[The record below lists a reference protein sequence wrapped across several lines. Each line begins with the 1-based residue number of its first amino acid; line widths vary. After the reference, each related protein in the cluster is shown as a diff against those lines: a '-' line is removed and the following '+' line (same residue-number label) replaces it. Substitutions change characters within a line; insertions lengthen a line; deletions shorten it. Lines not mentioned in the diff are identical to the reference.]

1 MGLFLGGLIGVVQEI
16 DGGDSG
22 DCMGKFLRVRVLI
35 NVQQPLKRG
44 LRFAF
49 GVGGEVC
56 SSLLCYERLSN
67 FCFYCGCM
75 GHLLRE
81 CHVNKLGVL
90 EAADLKF
97 GVWLRAPNAGRPKF
111 ARGTRT
117 AFEDD
122 TSSGKQGIVMRGNKE
137 QAADK
142 GEEKPSPVAGASVV
156 DNSVLSEK
164 PLEAELGPI
173 VQQTSKVTPEAVE
186 TAPASMSSDPTL
198 SENSGSLGFSSTQ
211 PLKGEM
217 VNAEVSSPTKKRWKR
232 LARVRFKES
241 WTVSIWGPRGG
252 GSRFHFEQAWA
263 DDTECRELVQ
273 QACGLGLGSNH
284 MSTLQNSL
292 MAVVVNLGDWNRK
305 KKRASLAELRS
316 LKEELEALYGRSQ
329 DRGVTGR
336 IFTVEQQIDGIND
349 RME

>member
-1 MGLFLGGLIGVVQEI
+1 MNRDMGLFLGGLIGVVQEI

-22 DCMGKFLRVRVLI
+22 DCLGKFLRVRVLI

-56 SSLLCYERLSN
+56 SALLCYERLPN

-117 AFEDD
+117 ASEDD
-122 TSSGKQGIVMRGNKE
+122 TSSGKQGIAMRGNKE

-142 GEEKPSPVAGASVV
+142 GEEEPSPMAGASVV
-156 DNSVLSEK
+156 DSSVLSEK
-164 PLEAELGPI
+164 PPEAELGPI
-173 VQQTSKVTPEAVE
+173 VQQTSKVTPEVVE
-186 TAPASMSSDPTL
+186 TAPASMSSVPTL
-198 SENSGSLGFSSTQ
+198 SENSGSLVENSCTVEVAGGGRELSISEGFSSTR

-232 LARVRFKES
+232 LARVRFKELVDEDVVMAGDKRGFEGDDAVGHLS
-241 WTVSIWGPRGG
+241 KKSRGG
-252 GSRFHFEQAWA
+252 SG
-263 DDTECRELVQ
+263 V
-273 QACGLGLGSNH
+273 
-284 MSTLQNSL
+284 
-292 MAVVVNLGDWNRK
+292 
-305 KKRASLAELRS
+305 LATAAEAEDQLRCQ
-316 LKEELEALYGRSQ
+316 K
-329 DRGVTGR
+329 
-336 IFTVEQQIDGIND
+336 
-349 RME
+349 